1 MSKHQYRQ
9 NGKQKDEN
17 GKTKAPVSLMT
28 VSLILQAK
36 KFQLFHLQKHPHH
49 TTMQNQTQNKISQN
63 DSFPARISEANYRKK
78 VPPDYKQN
86 PRPVHPQKTRY
97 PIKSNSQ
104 NTKKKKKSEGK
115 RR

>member
-1 MSKHQYRQ
+1 
-9 NGKQKDEN
+9 
-17 GKTKAPVSLMT
+17 
-28 VSLILQAK
+28 
-36 KFQLFHLQKHPHH
+36 
-49 TTMQNQTQNKISQN
+49 MQNQTQNKISQH

-104 NTKKKKKSEGK
+104 NTKKKKVKEKGVRERPHLRSSSQSIIELENPII
-115 RR
+115 